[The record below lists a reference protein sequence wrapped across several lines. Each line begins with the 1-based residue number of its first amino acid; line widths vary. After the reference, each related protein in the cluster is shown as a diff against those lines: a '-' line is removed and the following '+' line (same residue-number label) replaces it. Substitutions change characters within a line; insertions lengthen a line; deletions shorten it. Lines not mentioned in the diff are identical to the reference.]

1 MFRFGKK
8 DPQPAFDPSRV
19 PRHIGIIMDGNGR
32 WAKRRG
38 LPRSAG
44 HRAGI
49 KVLEDIVEYADSL
62 GIEMITAYAFSTE
75 NWKRSKD
82 EVDALMAL
90 LLDYLRNFDKHLGG
104 RNVRVRVI
112 GERSALS
119 EEMQAEIARAE
130 EGSGKNTGITVN
142 LAINYGGRLEI
153 VQAVQKLAERV
164 RAGELDPADI
174 TEDTLSDEMYL
185 GPAPPLDFII
195 RPSGEL
201 RLSNF
206 MLWDSAYAE
215 FWFDNI
221 CWPDFRD
228 KDLLRAVVAYQN
240 RDRRFGNAQ

>member
-1 MFRFGKK
+1 MSLFRKK
-8 DPQPAFDPSRV
+8 IQQPEFDPARV

-49 KVLEDIVEYADSL
+49 KVLEDIVEYADSI
-62 GIEMITAYAFSTE
+62 GVEMITAYAFSTE
-75 NWKRSKD
+75 NWKRSKE
-82 EVDALMAL
+82 EVEALMAL
-90 LLDYLRNFDKHLGG
+90 LLDYLKNFEKHLGG
-104 RNVRVRVI
+104 RNVRIRII

-119 EEMQAEIARAE
+119 EEMQAEMIRAE
-130 EGSGKNTGITVN
+130 EGSAKNTGITVN
-142 LAINYGGRLEI
+142 MAINYGGRLEI
-153 VQAVQKLAERV
+153 TKAVQQIAQRV
-164 RAGELDPADI
+164 KAGELEPEAI
-174 TEDTLSDEMYL
+174 TEDTLSDAMYL
-185 GPAPPLDFII
+185 AGCPPLDFII

>member
-1 MFRFGKK
+1 MSLFRKK
-8 DPQPAFDPSRV
+8 ETLPAFDPARV
-19 PRHIGIIMDGNGR
+19 PRHVGIIMDGNGR

-75 NWKRSKD
+75 NWKRSKE

-90 LLDYLRNFDKHLGG
+90 LLDYLKNFDKHLGG
-104 RNVRVRVI
+104 RNVRVRII

-119 EEMQAEIARAE
+119 EEMQAEIVRAE

-164 RAGELDPADI
+164 KNGELSPEEI
-174 TEDTLSDEMYL
+174 TEDALSDEMYL
-185 GPAPPLDFII
+185 ASAPPLDFII

-228 KDLLRAVVAYQN
+228 KDLLRAVIAYQN